1 MKFEFLEHP
10 SDLLIKAVGKTV
22 KEVFEAMMQGVAA
35 YLSGETKV
43 EAESLAEGQAYSV
56 EIEGDGY
63 LNLLIKFLNEILY
76 LTETERKI
84 FARVD
89 FEELTETSLKAKVY
103 GFEGEFVEQIKGAT
117 YRSSFE
123 KTPEGFEARVV
134 FDV

>member
-10 SDLLIKAVGKTV
+10 SDLLIKAAGKTE
-22 KEVFEAMMQGVAA
+22 KEVFKGMMQGVAA
-35 YLSGETKV
+35 YLSGEVETKP
-43 EAESLAEGQAYSV
+43 EALAEEQSYII

-84 FARVD
+84 FTKVD
-89 FEELTETSLKAKVY
+89 FEELAEISLKAKVY
-103 GFEGEFVEQIKGAT
+103 GYKSEFVEQIKGAT

-123 KTPEGFEARVV
+123 KTPKGFEARVV
-134 FDV
+134 FDI